1 MVILNSPIS
10 KKDVVKLRA
19 GDTVHLNGIIV
30 TARDVVHKYLI
41 EKRPEKYKRLLK
53 NGVLYHCGPIVDRV
67 GKKWIIAAAGP
78 TTSMRQEPYT
88 AEVIKEYGVSGIIG
102 KGGMGD
108 RTLNALKKYKAVYFH
123 AIGGLAQVLAECV
136 VDVKDVFMLKEFGS
150 PEAMWV
156 LDVRDFPVTVTMDS
170 HGNSL
175 HKTMYEKSGAVLDK
189 LIKDGTRE

>member
-1 MVILNSPIS
+1 MVVLNSPIS
-10 KKDVVKLRA
+10 KKTVETLKA

-30 TARDVVHKYLI
+30 TARDIAHKYLI
-41 EKRPEKYKRLLK
+41 ENRPKEYKKLLK
-53 NGVLYHCGPIVDRV
+53 NGVIYHCGPVVDRV

-88 AEVIKEYGVSGIIG
+88 PEIIREYGISGIIG
-102 KGGMGD
+102 KGGMGE
-108 RTLNALKKYKAVYFH
+108 RTLNAFKKYKAVYFY

-136 VDVKDVFMLKEFGS
+136 IDVKDVFMLKEFGS

-170 HGNSL
+170 YGNSL
-175 HKTMYEKSGAVLDK
+175 HKIMYEKSKAVLNK
-189 LIKDGTRE
+189 LVG

>member
-10 KKDVVKLRA
+10 KKDVEKLMVE
-19 GDTVHLNGIIV
+19 DTVYLNGIIV
-30 TARDVVHKYLI
+30 TTRDAVHKYLI
-41 EKRPEKYKRLLK
+41 EKRPTTYKKLLK
-53 NGVLYHCGPIVDRV
+53 NSIIYHCGPVVDRV

-88 AEVIKEYGVSGIIG
+88 AEVVKEYGVSGIIG

-108 RTLNALKKYKAVYFH
+108 RTLKALKKYKAVYFH

-136 VDVKDVFMLKEFGS
+136 IDVKDVFMLKEFGS

-175 HKTMYEKSGAVLDK
+175 HRIIYEKSGIVLNK
-189 LIKDGTRE
+189 LI

>member
-1 MVILNSPIS
+1 MVILNSPIP
-10 KKDVVKLRA
+10 KKEVVKLRA

-30 TARDVVHKYLI
+30 TARDVAHKYLI
-41 EKRPEKYKRLLK
+41 ENRPKEYKRLLK
-53 NGVLYHCGPIVDRV
+53 NGVLYHCGPVVDRV

-78 TTSMRQEPYT
+78 TTSIRQEPYT

-150 PEAMWV
+150 PEAMWI

-175 HKTMYEKSGAVLDK
+175 HKTMYERSGAILNS
-189 LIKDGTRE
+189 LITKGGL

>member
-10 KKDVVKLRA
+10 KNDVVKLKT

-41 EKRPEKYKRLLK
+41 EKKPKEYKKLLK
-53 NGVLYHCGPIVDRV
+53 NGVLYHCGPVVDRV
-67 GKKWIIAAAGP
+67 GKKWIIVAAGP

-156 LDVRDFPVTVTMDS
+156 LDVRDFPVTITMDS
-170 HGNSL
+170 YGNSL
-175 HKTMYEKSGAVLDK
+175 HKTMYEKSGAVLK
-189 LIKDGTRE
+189 KIILKEGL

>member
-1 MVILNSPIS
+1 MILNSPIN
-10 KKDVVKLRA
+10 KKDIDSLKA
-19 GDTVHLNGIIV
+19 GDTAYLNGIIV
-30 TARDVVHKYLI
+30 TARDAAHKYLI
-41 EKRPEKYKRLLK
+41 EKKPRKYKKLLK
-53 NGVLYHCGPIVDRV
+53 NGIIYHCGPVVDRV
-67 GKKWIIAAAGP
+67 GKKWIVAAAGP
-78 TTSMRQEPYT
+78 TTSMREEPYT
-88 AEVIKEYGVSGIIG
+88 AEIIREYEISGIIG

-108 RTLNALKKYKAVYFH
+108 KTLNALRKYKAVYFH

-150 PEAMWV
+150 PEAMWI

-175 HKTMYEKSGAVLDK
+175 HKIMYEKSEAVLDK